1 METYHFIITGLVQ
14 GVFYRKTIQQMG
26 SLGHIRGYVRNLDD
40 GSVEVVADLYED
52 QLDEFIMVLKNGS
65 PSSKVENVTYTTIE
79 LDEDELIYDGFE
91 IRYN

>member
-26 SLGHIRGYVRNLDD
+26 SLGHIRGYIKNLKD

-52 QLDEFIMVLKNGS
+52 QLEEFMMVLKNGS
-65 PSSKVENVTYTTIE
+65 PSSRVEDVKYVTIE
-79 LDEDELIYDGFE
+79 VDEDELLYDGFE
-91 IRYN
+91 IRY